1 MLTAILFYAVI
12 IVGFGL
18 WIFWRF
24 ISNNLYNQYVLYG
37 VMGGVAVADLVLLI
51 FTYNKLSVIT
61 AAAMGATVL
70 FSLLSNTGFL
80 ARSENLRQALEER
93 RLYIDFWQD
102 IVIDLAYAFL
112 LLQLLA
118 LLRLTI

>member
-24 ISNNLYNQYVLYG
+24 MSNNLYNQYVLYG

-80 ARSENLRQALEER
+80 ARSENLRQALDER

-102 IVIDLAYAFL
+102 LVIDLAYAFL

-118 LLRLTI
+118 LLRSTI

>member
-118 LLRLTI
+118 LLRSTI

>member
-80 ARSENLRQALEER
+80 ARSENLRQALDER

-118 LLRLTI
+118 LLRSTI

>member
-51 FTYNKLSVIT
+51 FTYNKLSIIT
-61 AAAMGATVL
+61 AIAVGAAFL

-80 ARSENLRQALEER
+80 ARSENLRQALDER

-102 IVIDLAYAFL
+102 MVIDLAYAFL

-118 LLRLTI
+118 LLRTTI

>member
-1 MLTAILFYAVI
+1 MLTAILFYAAI

-37 VMGGVAVADLVLLI
+37 VMGGVVIADLVLLI

-61 AAAMGATVL
+61 AVAMGATVL

-80 ARSENLRQALEER
+80 ARSANFRQALDER
-93 RLYIDFWQD
+93 RLYIEFWQD
-102 IVIDLAYAFL
+102 MVIDLAYAFL
-112 LLQLLA
+112 ILQVLA
-118 LLRLTI
+118 LLKSTI